1 MDLGHHGLESQ
12 AGLQSNVRSGPNSG
26 RRMPLNIKYE
36 PRTRD
41 SGRRAVQR
49 LQKQVAPEHFSF
61 ISAASVRCS
70 PFCNFR
76 RRVNSDRLLDKQADA
91 RTRLKDAQE
100 ALEMKVAAKYGT
112 LTEIEIKALVVDDK
126 WLAQLAT
133 DVQSELD
140 RVSQALT
147 GRIRQLADRYAA
159 PLPRLT
165 GEVATLAAR
174 V

>member
-12 AGLQSNVRSGPNSG
+12 AGLQSNVRSGPNTV

-76 RRVNSDRLLDKQADA
+76 RRVNSDRLLESARIWLFPGSCSNSLKQMFEHE
-91 RTRLKDAQE
+91 LQE
-100 ALEMKVAAKYGT
+100 LSRNDFK
-112 LTEIEIKALVVDDK
+112 
-126 WLAQLAT
+126 
-133 DVQSELD
+133 
-140 RVSQALT
+140 
-147 GRIRQLADRYAA
+147 
-159 PLPRLT
+159 
-165 GEVATLAAR
+165 
-174 V
+174 

>member
-1 MDLGHHGLESQ
+1 MDLGHHGLKPQ
-12 AGLQSNVRSGPNSG
+12 AGLKSNVPSGPKSG

-76 RRVNSDRLLDKQADA
+76 RRVNSDRLLAELVDKKQ
-91 RTRLKDAQE
+91 LWVN
-100 ALEMKVAAKYGT
+100 ALR
-112 LTEIEIKALVVDDK
+112 IEGASQFI
-126 WLAQLAT
+126 QGI
-133 DVQSELD
+133 ELL
-140 RVSQALT
+140 SW
-147 GRIRQLADRYAA
+147 
-159 PLPRLT
+159 
-165 GEVATLAAR
+165 
-174 V
+174 